1 MSLAAARVAVPRGG
15 SDGVCAGL
23 LDEEELTQALT
34 LLNVINVK
42 EVACPL
48 SYNQT
53 SLVCSHRGRVWCRRL

>member
-1 MSLAAARVAVPRGG
+1 M
-15 SDGVCAGL
+15 CAGL
-23 LDEEELTQALT
+23 LDEGELTQALT